1 MLIDVY
7 TKIWRTLTHAIT
19 PLGKWLYFINAICFL
34 VERNQLLG
42 KVTNLWVDVYVHTN
56 VSIPKGR
63 KFDYEY

>member
-1 MLIDVY
+1 MQQPHLVNGFTSQMHY
-7 TKIWRTLTHAIT
+7 V
-19 PLGKWLYFINAICFL
+19 FL

-56 VSIPKGR
+56 VSIPKGC